1 MDSSKKEKIN
11 KFLINLGYTFNEY
24 LNIYEKTIRNYE
36 IKVDSINYKIDYG
49 KDITYDRETC
59 LNLAHQD
66 ETQVTFE
73 CVNKLLALGYNPKKI
88 VLEKSFPSG
97 RKEKGQFL
105 DILVKNNDNDE
116 TFMMIECKTPKEY
129 SIESAKMVANGGQLL
144 TYFSNDRSSS
154 YLCLYTSE
162 FSDIDD
168 KFISYSN
175 IINSKVLE
183 GTTKEQI
190 YNNWNKTFE
199 KNGIF
204 EDGCLPYEIEFNGIR
219 KNQLRRFTQYDVS
232 VRGTE
237 GTIFNRFAEILR
249 RNNISDKNNAY
260 NKIFNLFL
268 CKIVD
273 EEERDINDFVW
284 FQWRECETPEDVL
297 SRLSDLYKKGMEKYL
312 KLEISDVSESDLQN
326 ALKQKENNEIIN
338 MFRKLRL
345 YRNNEFAFNEVINDR
360 TFYENAQVV
369 KEVVKLLEI
378 YQIKYSSK
386 QQFLGDFFEKLLS
399 IGVKQEAGQFFTPL
413 PITNF
418 IINSIPVE
426 NVINKKINLN
436 EDCYLPYIIDYAC
449 GSGHFLT
456 ESMHRVNKCLEKSYN
471 NLKTLQQ
478 KKNFEKWIKDYS
490 WAKEFIY
497 GIELDYRLAKTT
509 KVACFLNGDGEANVF
524 YANGLDNFNSA
535 NYYKRLKYNKENE
548 NGKFDIV
555 VANPPYSVKNFKTKL
570 KHGEEY
576 FSLYNCLAEKSD
588 DIELLFIER
597 TWQLLTEDGY
607 CGIILPDTVL
617 VNSTPKANVDTRKF
631 ILKNFKVKAITHLG
645 EQTFIKTG
653 QTTVVLFMQKRR
665 KSDIIITENEV
676 KDIIQKIKKS
686 EKIVDNDFNKY
697 VTEIYGLSQEEY
709 LEHVKELNLY
719 DSEYD
724 NILIYKLNK
733 NIKTVVSKTGKKTEE
748 IEFLGYKH
756 TDMRNYEGIKPYPD
770 NDENRIISKLFNE
783 NTIDDSSKLS
793 YYIYKNFNNEPI
805 DEEEIYNNSLENNMY
820 LSSLNDILSYPD
832 ELSKEITND
841 FMIIT
846 RDVPDIYYNEEI
858 YKLVKIEKLFNK
870 EVSSGEVA
878 PKPRYFVNNENKN
891 SCFIR
896 AKHLNNKE
904 GNYIKIQEDNFFE
917 LDSDFRTLFPSGTIV
932 FPKSGQSVN
941 TNNIAIIPQDSYI
954 VNHLATLYTKDN
966 TLRDYT
972 YYILKHY
979 KTSNLKLTD
988 TGYPTIR
995 INSIKKFQI
1004 PIPKETNKM
1013 KEIVKDLNSIERKN
1027 KTENKIRTEEEEIL
1041 KKNGLIYE

>member
-1 MDSSKKEKIN
+1 MIGKNEKLN
-11 KFLINLGYTFNEY
+11 KFLKCLGYDLNE
-24 LNIYEKTIRNYE
+24 NSKMFVKIINGYE
-36 IKVDSINYKIDYG
+36 IKVDALNYKIDYG

-73 CVNKLLALGYNPKKI
+73 CINRLISLGYSPKKI
-88 VLEKSFPSG
+88 VLEKSFPAG
-97 RKEKGQFL
+97 RNERGQYL
-105 DILVKNNDNDE
+105 DILVKNNDNND

-129 SIESAKMVANGGQLL
+129 SIELSKMEFNGGQLF

-154 YLCLYTSE
+154 YLSLYTSE
-162 FSDIDD
+162 YSNSDE
-168 KFISYSN
+168 KFIFYSN
-175 IINSKVLE
+175 IINSKVLK

-190 YNNWNKTFE
+190 YENWNKTFE
-199 KNGIF
+199 KNGVF

-219 KNQLRRFTQYDVS
+219 KNQLRKFTQYDVS
-232 VRGTE
+232 VKGNE

-273 EEERDINDFVW
+273 EEERDQNDFMW
-284 FQWRECETPEDVL
+284 FQWRECESAEDVL

-312 KLEISDVSESDLQN
+312 KLEISDFTDSDLN
-326 ALKQKENNEIIN
+326 KALNQDENNELIIN

-345 YRNNEFAFNEVINDR
+345 YKNNEFAFNEVINDR

-386 QQFLGDFFEKLLS
+386 HQFLGDFFEKLLS

-413 PITNF
+413 PIANF

-426 NVINKKINLN
+426 SIINKKINYG
-436 EDCYLPYIIDYAC
+436 EDEYLPYIIDYAC

-456 ESMHRVNKCLEKSYN
+456 ESMHRVDKCLKNSFKS
-471 NLKTLQQ
+471 LKTVPQ
-478 KKNFEKWIKDYS
+478 KNNFEKWIKDYS
-490 WAKEFIY
+490 WTNEFIY

-509 KVACFLNGDGEANVF
+509 KVACFLNGDGEANIF
-524 YANGLDNFNSA
+524 YANGLDNFNSK
-535 NYYKRLKYNKENE
+535 NYYKRLKYNEGNE

-555 VANPPYSVKNFKTKL
+555 VANPPYSVKDFKTKL
-570 KHGEEY
+570 THGEDY
-576 FSLYNCLAEKSD
+576 FTLYNCLADKSD
-588 DIELLFIER
+588 DIELLFVER
-597 TWQLLTEDGY
+597 TWQLLAEDGY

-617 VNSTPKANVDTRKF
+617 VNSSPKANVDTRKF
-631 ILKNFKVKAITHLG
+631 MLKNFIIKGITHLG

-665 KSDIIITENEV
+665 KSDVIFAENET
-676 KDIIQKIKKS
+676 KKIIQKIRRC
-686 EKIVDNDFNKY
+686 EEIQDVDFNNY
-697 VTEIYGLSQEEY
+697 VTNNYGISLNEY
-709 LEHVKELNLY
+709 IDYVKQFNLY

-724 NILIYKLNK
+724 NFLIYKLNK
-733 NIKTVVSKTGKKTEE
+733 DVRTVVSKTGKRTEE

-770 NDENRIISKLFNE
+770 NDENKIISKLFNE
-783 NTIDDSSKLS
+783 DNINDSSKLS
-793 YYIYKNFNNEPI
+793 YYIYKNFINEQI
-805 DEEEIYNNSLENNMY
+805 DEEEIYRNSLEKNLY
-820 LSSLNDILSYPD
+820 LADLNDILSYPD
-832 ELSKEITND
+832 ELSEENIND

-846 RDVPDIYYNEEI
+846 KDVPEIYYNSDIYYLEKI
-858 YKLVKIEKLFNK
+858 DKLYNNGI
-870 EVSSGEVA
+870 SSGENA
-878 PKPRYFVNNENKN
+878 PKPRYFVNNGNKN

-904 GNYIKIQEDNFFE
+904 GNFIRIQEDNFFE
-917 LDSDFRTLFPSGTIV
+917 LDDKNRNLFLSGTIV

-954 VNHLATLYTKDN
+954 VNHLASLYTKNDI
-966 TLRDYT
+966 LRDYT

-995 INSIKKFQI
+995 INTIKNFQI
-1004 PIPKETNKM
+1004 PIPHKLELM
-1013 KEIVKDLNSIERKN
+1013 KEIVDSLNAIERKN
-1027 KTENKIRTEEEEIL
+1027 KTENKIMDEEAEIFRN
-1041 KKNGLIYE
+1041 KGLLYK